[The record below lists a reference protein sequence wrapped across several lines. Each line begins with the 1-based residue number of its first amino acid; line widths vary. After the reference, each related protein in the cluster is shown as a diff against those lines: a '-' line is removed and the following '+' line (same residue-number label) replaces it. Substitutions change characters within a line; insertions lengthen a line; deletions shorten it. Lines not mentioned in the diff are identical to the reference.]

1 VTHSGTDQ
9 TPKATEFESLL
20 LPVLD
25 RAYALALGLTHDRTA
40 AEDLVQEASLLA
52 FRAFHTFQ
60 RGTNFR
66 AWFFKILTNAFY
78 SAHRRSKREA
88 PTVELDEAAELYL
101 YGRMAEAG
109 LHAASDDPAAVLIGK
124 MDTEQIVKALAALP
138 EEFRVVCTLYFIE
151 DYSYEQIAET
161 LGVPI
166 GTVRSRLHRGRKMLQ
181 KRLWQIAVDEGIVKG
196 LAPRAE
202 AGS

>member
-1 VTHSGTDQ
+1 VTRPRPDQ

-25 RAYALALGLTHDRTA
+25 RAYGLALGLTRERTA

-52 FRAFHTFQ
+52 FRSFHTFQ

-78 SAHRRSKREA
+78 SAHRRAKREV
-88 PTVELDEAAELYL
+88 PTVELDEASEPYL
-101 YGRMAEAG
+101 YGRTAEAG
-109 LHAASDDPAAVLIGK
+109 LHTVSEDPAAALIGK
-124 MDTEQIVKALAALP
+124 MDAEQIVRALAALP
-138 EEFRVVCTLYFIE
+138 EEFRVASTLYFLE

-181 KRLWQIAVDEGIVKG
+181 RQLWQIAMDEGIVKG
-196 LAPRAE
+196 LTARGG
-202 AGS
+202 AGT

>member
-1 VTHSGTDQ
+1 MTGPRTDQ

-20 LPVLD
+20 MPILD
-25 RAYALALGLTHDRTA
+25 RAYALAVGLAHDRTA

-52 FRAFHTFQ
+52 FRSFHTFQ

-78 SAHRRSKREA
+78 SSHRRAKREA

-101 YGRMAEAG
+101 YGRTAEAG
-109 LHAASDDPAAVLIGK
+109 LHGSSDDPAAALMAKLDAEQVL
-124 MDTEQIVKALAALP
+124 QALAALP

-151 DYSYEQIAET
+151 DYSYEQIAQT

-181 KRLWQIAVDEGIVKG
+181 KRLWQIAVDEGIVRG
-196 LAPRAE
+196 LTGE
-202 AGS
+202 AKP